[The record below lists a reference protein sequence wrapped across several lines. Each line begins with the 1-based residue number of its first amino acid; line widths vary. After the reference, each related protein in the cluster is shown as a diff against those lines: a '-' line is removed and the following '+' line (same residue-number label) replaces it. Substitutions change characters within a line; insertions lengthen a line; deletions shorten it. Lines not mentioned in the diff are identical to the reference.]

1 MNGRKGVPS
10 IQMEPTADNKS
21 VHAAFRIVIP
31 ANKWHE
37 VLMILNSVME
47 LIRLEEG
54 CVSCRLY
61 MDLQEEGALMLEQ
74 NWSSQRDL
82 ERHLRTDIF
91 RTVLLVLEMAAEAPE
106 IRFDVIERTTGLDT
120 IRRIRE

>member
-1 MNGRKGVPS
+1 
-10 IQMEPTADNKS
+10 
-21 VHAAFRIVIP
+21 
-31 ANKWHE
+31 
-37 VLMILNSVME
+37 MILNSVME

-74 NWSSQRDL
+74 NWSSQSDL